1 MPSEMVRHCQREWYS
16 PSKTI
21 IKQSI
26 DSLKQR
32 ARELETE
39 AHALYLA
46 CKDPRVPWHAR
57 VFDLCVAG
65 YAFSPIDLIP
75 DFIPVIGYLDDLI
88 IVPLRI
94 ILAIKMIPPD
104 VLEECRAKAKESTDQ
119 KKPVIWIAALVIVGI
134 WAAFLFFIF
143 RLIT

>member
-1 MPSEMVRHCQREWYS
+1 M
-16 PSKTI
+16 
-21 IKQSI
+21 KQSI

-32 ARELETE
+32 ARALKTE

-57 VFDLCVAG
+57 VFALCVAG
-65 YAFSPIDLIP
+65 YAFSPIDLVP

-88 IVPLRI
+88 IIPLGI
-94 ILAIKMIPPD
+94 ILAIKMIPSD

-119 KKPVIWIAALVIVGI
+119 KKPVSWIAALVIVGI
-134 WAAFLFFIF
+134 WAVFLFFIF
-143 RLIT
+143 SLITKW